1 MKAKVLHVEKRTSKK
16 GSVYHK
22 LLVQFDN
29 GVVGF
34 AFDFDCKGVVGGT
47 VEFTVDTDYQ
57 NNVRLV
63 IK

>member
-1 MKAKVLHVEKRTSKK
+1 MKAKVLNVENRTSKK
-16 GSVYHK
+16 GNEFKKV
-22 LLVQFDN
+22 LCQFDN

-34 AFDFDCKGVVGGT
+34 AFDFGNKCVVGGT

-57 NNVRLV
+57 NNLRLV